1 MAQTDLHES
10 KVSQVLGITI
20 TFPALALITVILRLY
35 TRFLVIKNP
44 SYEDIFIVIAMV
56 CCKLP

>member
-10 KVSQVLGITI
+10 KVSQVLGIAI

-56 CCKLP
+56 CFKLP